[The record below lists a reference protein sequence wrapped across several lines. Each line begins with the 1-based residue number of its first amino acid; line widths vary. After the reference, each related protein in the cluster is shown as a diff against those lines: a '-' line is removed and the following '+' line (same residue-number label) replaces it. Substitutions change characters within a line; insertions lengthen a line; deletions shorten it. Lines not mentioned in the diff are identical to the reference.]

1 MLMTRPET
9 TSQQPAHLKI
19 SNKFCPFRTGTNQ
32 AGARKKHSDESA
44 LHRKDAMTKK
54 PTIQDIRK
62 KIDAADDQ
70 ILKLL
75 KLRIGYARD
84 IGKLKTET
92 RRAKWDPKREREIY
106 TRLLRENDGVFPE
119 KSLVSIFHEI
129 ITSCRLSQK
138 KIEVAYLGPEATFT
152 HLAGVQYFGH
162 SATYKPLE
170 SIDEVF
176 REVKKGRTQYGIVP
190 VENSIEGA
198 VFSTLDS
205 FMKYSVKICGEIQ
218 LPITH
223 NLVCR
228 SGDMADIQ
236 TVASHA
242 QPLAQCREWLK
253 KNLPDIPTLPVFSTG
268 AAAQMAANNPN
279 IGAIASS
286 LAIKTY
292 ELQVVVKGIE
302 DYQGN
307 TTRFLVL
314 GPKSPGKSGSDK
326 TSLLLGLVDRPG
338 SLNEVLTIL
347 SSKNVNLAKI
357 ESRPVKGKQWTYL
370 FFIDML
376 GHIEEPVIEEACN
389 ILRQTCAYYEWLG
402 SYPQAELTE

>member
-1 MLMTRPET
+1 
-9 TSQQPAHLKI
+9 
-19 SNKFCPFRTGTNQ
+19 
-32 AGARKKHSDESA
+32 
-44 LHRKDAMTKK
+44 MTKK
-54 PTIQDIRK
+54 PTIRDIRD
-62 KIDAADDQ
+62 KIDAGDNQ
-70 ILKLL
+70 ILELL
-75 KLRIGYARD
+75 KKRIGYAKE

-92 RRAKWDPKREREIY
+92 SKAKWDPKREREIY
-106 TRLLRENDGVFPE
+106 TRLMNANDNVFPE
-119 KSLVSIFHEI
+119 KSLHSIFHEI
-129 ITSCRLSQK
+129 ITTCRLSQK
-138 KIEVAYLGPEATFT
+138 KINVAYLGPEATFT
-152 HLAGVQYFGH
+152 HLAGVSYFGH

-176 REVKKGRTQYGIVP
+176 SEVDKGRTQYGIVP

-223 NLVCR
+223 NLVNC
-228 SGDMADIQ
+228 SGNIEDIQ
-236 TVASHA
+236 TVASHS

-253 KNLPDIPTLPVFSTG
+253 KNLPKVPTLPVFSTG

-279 IGAIASS
+279 IAAIAST

-307 TTRFLVL
+307 TTRFLVI
-314 GPKSPGKSGSDK
+314 GKQSPGKSGNDK

-338 SLNEVLTIL
+338 SLNEVLTIM
-347 SSKNVNLAKI
+347 SSKNINLAKI
-357 ESRPVKGKQWTYL
+357 ESRPVKGKQWTYQ
-370 FFIDML
+370 FFIDMR
-376 GHIEEPVIEEACN
+376 GHMEDPVIEETCKV
-389 ILRQTCAYYEWLG
+389 LRETCSYYEWLG
-402 SYPQAELTE
+402 SYPLSENDIG

>member
-1 MLMTRPET
+1 
-9 TSQQPAHLKI
+9 
-19 SNKFCPFRTGTNQ
+19 
-32 AGARKKHSDESA
+32 
-44 LHRKDAMTKK
+44 MTKK
-54 PTIQDIRK
+54 PTIQEIRK

-70 ILKLL
+70 ILELL
-75 KLRIGYARD
+75 KQRIAYARD
-84 IGKLKTET
+84 IGKLKTKT
-92 RRAKWDPKREREIY
+92 RRAKWDPKRERDIY
-106 TRLLRENDGVFPE
+106 TRLLRKNDGVFPE

-152 HLAGVQYFGH
+152 HLAGVRYFGH

-176 REVKKGRTQYGIVP
+176 REVEKGRTQYGIVP

-228 SGDMADIQ
+228 SGDMEDIQ
-236 TVASHA
+236 TVASHS

-253 KNLPDIPTLPVFSTG
+253 KNLPDVPTLPVFSTG

-314 GPKSPGKSGSDK
+314 GPKSPNKSGSDK

-376 GHIEEPVIEEACN
+376 GHIEDPVIEEACN
-389 ILRQTCAYYEWLG
+389 ILRRTCAYYEWLG

>member
-1 MLMTRPET
+1 
-9 TSQQPAHLKI
+9 
-19 SNKFCPFRTGTNQ
+19 
-32 AGARKKHSDESA
+32 
-44 LHRKDAMTKK
+44 MTKK
-54 PTIQDIRK
+54 PTIREIRE
-62 KIDAADDQ
+62 KIDAGDEQ
-70 ILKLL
+70 ILELL
-75 KLRIGYARD
+75 KKRIGYAKD
-84 IGKLKTET
+84 IGKLKAET
-92 RRAKWDPKREREIY
+92 KRAKWDPKREREIY
-106 TRLLRENDGVFPE
+106 TRLLKENDNVFPE

-138 KIEVAYLGPEATFT
+138 KIGVAYLGPEATFT
-152 HLAGVQYFGH
+152 HLAGVRYFGH
-162 SATYKPLE
+162 SATYKPME

-176 REVKKGRTQYGIVP
+176 SEVDKGRTQYGIVP

-218 LPITH
+218 LPISH

-228 SGDMADIQ
+228 SGNMEDIQ

-253 KNLPDIPTLPVFSTG
+253 KNLPSVPTLPVFSTG

-279 IGAIASS
+279 IGAIASE

-307 TTRFLVL
+307 TTRFLII
-314 GPKSPGKSGSDK
+314 GRKSPSKSGNDK

-338 SLNEVLTIL
+338 SLNEVLTLL
-347 SSKNVNLAKI
+347 SSKNINLAKI

-376 GHIEEPVIEEACN
+376 GHIENPVIEEACGL
-389 ILRQTCAYYEWLG
+389 LRQTCSYYELLG
-402 SYPQAELTE
+402 SYPVAEKLD